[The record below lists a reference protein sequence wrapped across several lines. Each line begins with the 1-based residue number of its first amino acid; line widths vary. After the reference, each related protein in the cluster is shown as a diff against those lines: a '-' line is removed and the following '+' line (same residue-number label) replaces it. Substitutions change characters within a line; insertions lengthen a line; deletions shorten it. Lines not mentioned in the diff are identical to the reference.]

1 VHELRLTRR
10 RFSFLDRCHESVTR
24 ARRERR
30 FKAMTDS
37 KHSKH
42 SKHSNRETVT
52 AGTPA
57 KPRPAGLQRTGS
69 VARGLNQ

>member
-37 KHSKH
+37 KHA
-42 SKHSNRETVT
+42 NRETVT